1 MKTLAILVGGD
12 PAPGIN
18 AVIAAATIEA
28 RNQGCRVLGCY
39 DGYKWLVEGNTEHV
53 VELTIDDLSRIHF
66 DGGSI
71 IRTSRTNPA
80 RSPEG
85 VTRVAEALKR
95 LGVEHLITI
104 GGDDTAFASSRVARA
119 MPGLTVA
126 HVPKTIDNDLPLP
139 GDIVTFG
146 YTTACN
152 LGKEL
157 VRNLMQDASTTE
169 RWFFVTVMGRR
180 AGHLALGIG
189 GSAGATLTVIAE
201 EFAEPKIPLDRVADV
216 ARLGLR
222 EPEGDGP
229 GQLFGLGDVLVVG
242 RDGEKAGAARHGG
255 VHGALPFAAA
265 LGVLLREVVAVDG
278 EPGVDHLVEERG
290 GVHDRRQ
297 VLRDALLGASR
308 GVRVHGGPDVLQHQQ
323 ADGGR
328 VLERLDERDDQRE
341 HEAEHAERADGRP
354 PLKEN
359 GRVVGRGHSACKYI
373 TYEGCARKQG
383 ANFRGQEIFPVPFRR
398 QPCSLQSPK
407 NNFHLALA
415 GLGDDAQGEHVAGG
429 VGDHELVERAVRVDR
444 RAVHGHDDVA
454 GGETGRGRGASLP
467 HGRRAG

>member
-1 MKTLAILVGGD
+1 MKTLAILVGGG

-85 VTRVAEALKR
+85 VARVAETLKR

-104 GGDDTAFASSRVARA
+104 GGDDTAYASSRVARA

-169 RWFFVTVMGRR
+169 RWFFVTDMGRR

-201 EFAEPKIPLDRVADV
+201 EFAEPKGSLDRGAHGREAASIKRRMRGGEQGVAILSEGLAEKLELDPLAPV
-216 ARLGLR
+216 ERDQYGNVRLG
-222 EPEGDGP
+222 
-229 GQLFGLGDVLVVG
+229 GLD
-242 RDGEKAGAARHGG
+242 
-255 VHGALPFAAA
+255 P
-265 LGVLLREVVAVDG
+265 
-278 EPGVDHLVEERG
+278 RG
-290 GVHDRRQ
+290 GVKDRG
-297 VLRDALLGASR
+297 GA
-308 GVRVHGGPDVLQHQQ
+308 
-323 ADGGR
+323 
-328 VLERLDERDDQRE
+328 
-341 HEAEHAERADGRP
+341 P
-354 PLKEN
+354 PP
-359 GRVVGRGHSACKYI
+359 
-373 TYEGCARKQG
+373 AR
-383 ANFRGQEIFPVPFRR
+383 R
-398 QPCSLQSPK
+398 
-407 NNFHLALA
+407 
-415 GLGDDAQGEHVAGG
+415 
-429 VGDHELVERAVRVDR
+429 
-444 RAVHGHDDVA
+444 
-454 GGETGRGRGASLP
+454 
-467 HGRRAG
+467 

>member
-1 MKTLAILVGGD
+1 MKTLAILVGGG

-28 RNQGCRVLGCY
+28 RNHGCRVLGVY
-39 DGYKWLVEGNTEHV
+39 DGFKWLVEGDTERV

-80 RSPEG
+80 RSSEG
-85 VTRVAEALKR
+85 VARVAETLKR

-104 GGDDTAFASSRVARA
+104 GGDDTAYASSRVARA

-139 GDIVTFG
+139 GDVVTFG

-201 EFAEPKIPLDRVADV
+201 EFAEPKVSLDRVADV
-216 ARLGLR
+216 LEGAIIKRRMQGREHGVAILSEGLAEKLELDPLAPVERDQYGNVRLGEL
-222 EPEGDGP
+222 D
-229 GQLFGLGDVLVVG
+229 L
-242 RDGEKAGAARHGG
+242 
-255 VHGALPFAAA
+255 
-265 LGVLLREVVAVDG
+265 
-278 EPGVDHLVEERG
+278 
-290 GVHDRRQ
+290 
-297 VLRDALLGASR
+297 
-308 GVRVHGGPDVLQHQQ
+308 
-323 ADGGR
+323 GR
-328 VLERLDERDDQRE
+328 VLKDRVAARLRARQVDVTIVAKDLGYELRCAAPGAHDIQYCRSLGYWATRFLLDGGSNAMVTIQAGRLVPIPFGLMLDPKTGKVRVRYVDVESEMYQTLYAYMIRLKPEDFDDPAARAALARAGNLDEQEFVRRFGPLV
-341 HEAEHAERADGRP
+341 GRP
-354 PLKEN
+354 
-359 GRVVGRGHSACKYI
+359 V
-373 TYEGCARKQG
+373 
-383 ANFRGQEIFPVPFRR
+383 
-398 QPCSLQSPK
+398 
-407 NNFHLALA
+407 
-415 GLGDDAQGEHVAGG
+415 
-429 VGDHELVERAVRVDR
+429 
-444 RAVHGHDDVA
+444 
-454 GGETGRGRGASLP
+454 
-467 HGRRAG
+467 